1 MGISPVKK
9 YLDQAGDLPADV
21 LLGHLVLFRITD
33 GDYNRDDI
41 DAWFTELRLNPG
53 FVPVPGK
60 AIDAYKKATSQ
71 GDDFD
76 YDLPDGTV
84 AHVLVRDVVA
94 DSKVVTR
101 HLVREIRDAKRRRLA
116 YGPIGEAT
124 FFRPK
129 TSNGIVIPGSERFLL
144 NVDHTQLVADERGP
158 MQSLVDKISGSY
170 DRFLAYCDGDKA
182 RAMVRDYVKYLNGAM
197 LKDGIY
203 FVHITRK
210 DELDRLSEVV
220 SRLGNGCRMDTIP
233 LVNLEREKDMVV
245 EAFQAEAEKALAD
258 VVKEIQHVR
267 GTRKTVTPEAY
278 GKIKAKYDSVMLR
291 ATEYTRTLDVSQERT
306 AGAAEVALDSLAELQ
321 RQMLGDGATP

>member
-1 MGISPVKK
+1 MAISAVKK
-9 YLDQAGDLPADV
+9 YLDQTGDLPADA
-21 LLGHLVLFRITD
+21 LLGHLVLFRIND

-41 DAWFTELRLNPG
+41 EAWFEDLKLNPG

-60 AIDAYKKATSQ
+60 AVDAYKKATSQ

-84 AHVLVRDVVA
+84 AHVLVRDVVS
-94 DSKVVTR
+94 DSKVITR
-101 HLVREIRDAKRRRLA
+101 HLVREIRDSKRRRLA

-124 FFRPK
+124 FFRPV
-129 TSNGIVIPGSERFLL
+129 TTNGIVQPGSERFQLR
-144 NVDHTQLVADERGP
+144 VDHQQLVAHERPP
-158 MQSLVDKISGSY
+158 MQALVDKISNAY
-170 DRFLAYCDGDKA
+170 DRYVKFIDGDKA
-182 RAMVRDYVKYLNGAM
+182 RAMVREYVKYLNGTM

-210 DELDRLSEVV
+210 EELDRLSEVV

-233 LVNLEREKDMVV
+233 LVNLEDQKDMVV
-245 EAFQAEAEKALAD
+245 EAFQAESEKALAE
-258 VVKEIQHVR
+258 VVKEIAHVR

-278 GKIKAKYDSVMLR
+278 AKIKNKYDTVMLR

-321 RQMLGDGATP
+321 RQMLGDPTP